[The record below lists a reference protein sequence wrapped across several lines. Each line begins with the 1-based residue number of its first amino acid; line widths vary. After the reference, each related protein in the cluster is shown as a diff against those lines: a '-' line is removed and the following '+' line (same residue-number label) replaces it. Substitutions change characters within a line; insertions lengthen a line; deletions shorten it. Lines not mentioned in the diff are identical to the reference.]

1 MHWYSDVAHHVA
13 TKMMVSIQGKQ
24 DAQTLAGNVQTA
36 RPRLSALSY
45 IGIGTKVVH

>member
-13 TKMMVSIQGKQ
+13 TKMLVSIQGKQ
-24 DAQTLAGNVQTA
+24 DAQTLAGSGQTA
-36 RPRLSALSY
+36 RHLSALSY